1 MRPRVGLLLALPVLM
16 LVFLGAAG
24 PASAARGTSGTAVS
38 SSGLQRSS
46 NTDDGTHWATSV
58 PSFQHPTDKTNNE
71 PALIIGVSVVAIVAI
86 GGIAALIRLRARD
99 DDADL

>member
-46 NTDDGTHWATSV
+46 TDDGTHWATSV